1 MTSLCVAHSPPF
13 LAEEDPMPWD
23 PQVWLEMITSALT
36 EMLSRVAAFL
46 PNLVD
51 ALLVLLVGWLLAWLA
66 QRIVRRVLTGLGLD
80 HLAER
85 AGVTGILTRAGIT
98 MPASYLV
105 GRALYWLLLVTFLMV
120 AVDSLGL
127 TAAAAALQALVA
139 YLPRVLGAAIVL
151 VGGAL
156 LGQFLGKGAQALAA
170 GSGIEFHAALGRA
183 VQYIILA
190 ITMILAVDQ
199 LGLNTTLLNDVLGNL
214 LAVAGAGLALAFTLG
229 SREAV
234 RNLLAGFYAK
244 DLFEIGQT
252 VELDGY
258 RGTLEAIG
266 PLKALIVATE
276 GNIMVPNS
284 ALIDGRVIVIS

>member
-214 LAVAGAGLALAFTLG
+214 LAVAGAGLALAFALG

-276 GNIMVPNS
+276 GNITVPNS